1 MISKTFIETEAMRV
15 MARRVAEP
23 MGVMDVMDDQKA
35 RVWLSAVKEIVPIRV
50 SHVVG
55 RAELRATGMTGRLA
69 VVKQTAAGRGGQFSS

>member
-23 MGVMDVMDDQKA
+23 MDVMDDQKA